1 MRVPMKKIAVV
12 AVALLAA
19 TLMQAQTY
27 RRQAALLGRGGDRGR
42 CTVEI
47 VVDGAAEIAIRADDA
62 TVTNLK
68 GQAPELRRFECTSPI
83 PGNAIEF
90 RFAPVSGR
98 GRQELVRPAAE
109 GQPAVVHIEDP
120 PSGSGAYV
128 FELSWRFEGPPP
140 RMDRHRFTTDEAIDV
155 CRKEVRRQVA
165 ERFHTEEME
174 FREIRI
180 DDAPG
185 RNEWVVG
192 NLEIRRER
200 RGEPMRFSCSVN
212 FETGQVRSAQIDP
225 VR

>member
-1 MRVPMKKIAVV
+1 MKPLIVV
-12 AVALLAA
+12 ALGLMAA
-19 TLMQAQTY
+19 TLEAQTY
-27 RRQAALLGRGGDRGR
+27 RRQAALLGGGGDRGR
-42 CTVEI
+42 CTVEM

-68 GQAPELRRFECTSPI
+68 GQEPELRRFECTSPI
-83 PGNAIEF
+83 PGNAVEF

-98 GRQELVRPAAE
+98 GRQELIRPAAE

-120 PSGSGAYV
+120 PSGSGVYV

-140 RMDRHRFTTDEAIDV
+140 MGRRHRFTTDEAIDI
-155 CRKEVRRQVA
+155 CRKEVRRQVM
-165 ERFHTEEME
+165 ERFHTEDIE
-174 FREIRI
+174 FRDIRI

-192 NLEIRRER
+192 NVEIRRER

-212 FETGQVRSAQIDP
+212 FETGEVRSAQVDP